1 MEPNGEEGP
10 SPADRPDP
18 PEEGAARPQVA
29 YPFFEEE
36 EEFDDEP
43 PGAYLE
49 EGRLGGRS
57 VAWGGLLALA
67 VLGVAVVGW
76 VWKDEFGHPAGPA
89 EPIEAVAPLDLAAP
103 DRPDFDPEVLRFP
116 LAVAWTIL
124 PVVAG
129 FSFLITLFIRLNQGP
144 RGPRE
149 AKLGSLA
156 VNLQLAAVLLW
167 LAARYFLGVDFG
179 G

>member
-49 EGRLGGRS
+49 EGRLGARARYRTSVRRRCGS
-57 VAWGGLLALA
+57 VAKVRRWM
-67 VLGVAVVGW
+67 
-76 VWKDEFGHPAGPA
+76 
-89 EPIEAVAPLDLAAP
+89 
-103 DRPDFDPEVLRFP
+103 R
-116 LAVAWTIL
+116 
-124 PVVAG
+124 
-129 FSFLITLFIRLNQGP
+129 
-144 RGPRE
+144 
-149 AKLGSLA
+149 
-156 VNLQLAAVLLW
+156 
-167 LAARYFLGVDFG
+167 
-179 G
+179 